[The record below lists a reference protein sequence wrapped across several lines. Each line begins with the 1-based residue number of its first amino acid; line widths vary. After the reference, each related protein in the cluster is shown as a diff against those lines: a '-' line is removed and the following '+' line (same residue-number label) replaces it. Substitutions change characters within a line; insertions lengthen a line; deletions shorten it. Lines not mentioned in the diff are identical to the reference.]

1 MARISIIVAFAC
13 KKLTAAGTMHQRN
26 IGKSSLT
33 SSVLLVGRGAIAA
46 PSPEMAGVG
55 SLTPVPKRIGLK
67 SYIRHSAA
75 LIKVPSITS
84 HDVFNAS
91 SARLNRPQ
99 GLDVA
104 KTPLNAIARSNWSRE
119 SAEMK
124 PLFQSAS

>member
-67 SYIRHSAA
+67 SHIRLSGVRVKSAFDY
-75 LIKVPSITS
+75 VTRR
-84 HDVFNAS
+84 FNAS
-91 SARLNRPQ
+91 SA
-99 GLDVA
+99 GLKNPWGCIFA
-104 KTPLNAIARSNWSRE
+104 ETPLYAISRSNWSPE
-119 SAEMK
+119 SV
-124 PLFQSAS
+124 